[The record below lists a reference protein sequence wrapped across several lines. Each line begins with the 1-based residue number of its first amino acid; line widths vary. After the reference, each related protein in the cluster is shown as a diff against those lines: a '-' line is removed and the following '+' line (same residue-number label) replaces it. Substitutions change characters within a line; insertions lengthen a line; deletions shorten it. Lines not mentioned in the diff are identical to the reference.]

1 MEDIDDDF
9 FSDDG
14 WDDIPAD
21 ALQQLEQDA
30 FRATQFEQP
39 TQPEPTVQVN
49 WASRNITERYPQ
61 TAQPEAE
68 RRPSPINV
76 RNATLQPPAQLH
88 TGLTSDYGA
97 LDVGELDADVFDNG
111 PSPAVPLDET
121 IAFSNRPSYYHDT
134 AVLDEEEP
142 MQAEGARPFQSTLH
156 KEYEQLTAKLQQEN
170 ERYSRL
176 ESELAAAKST
186 ASTKAGEIAI
196 IRSNQAKLIDDYERQ
211 ITTLRRAVAD
221 EMAKYR
227 EEVEAARAEGKMLAT
242 ENTFLKQDLAEET
255 LRTNQMRAKAR
266 GEEKAPPVTPKKA
279 RVLPFRDGFD
289 DEEILAA
296 SPSRSGRSKR
306 TTPTVAGKKRR
317 RTSHGSPTP
326 LHLSPF
332 GEQSGIDLVDDAL
345 EDAMIDVAPDQPTTI
360 EPAQRTGHQDMHVV
374 KQILNHRTEPPKT
387 DIEAMTEMAFPSE
400 PERTLSSILLEETTK
415 LDLGNYAVEHMQ
427 AILTMWSRALQEK
440 FYTPIPMFLEVT
452 RSMFRIDVAAVLG
465 LIDRLVPVL
474 QNSGDVN
481 GIPRFKHSPVSRQNF
496 GQIRQTPTSEL
507 EPLVD
512 STEALGLLYQI
523 ACRSLRS
530 DRQLEDFWRHIRYD
544 FILMMLN
551 CSQRVSD
558 IKLTLSLLMTSV
570 RADSFGSIQESEQDQ
585 NANENYIVDRV
596 ANLLSETPQPDEGE
610 PPYTRS
616 EICDLRLEA
625 LSFLMTVAF
634 NPIVPASTRGSHVI
648 ASHPTALARLIRS
661 MHDELD
667 ALYSY
672 PPERD
677 MHATLVN
684 SLMRLIY
691 SVIRQHPQD
700 VDLQAKLY
708 RVAGGKQKFLVVLT
722 RLAFSEGLVLEAGI
736 ADETVEMAHE
746 ILDDAVNPQE
756 AEALL
761 EAFPHAKG
769 REDTEA
775 RDMETNDIEM
785 EE

>member
-30 FRATQFEQP
+30 FRATQAEQP
-39 TQPEPTVQVN
+39 TQPEPTAQLN
-49 WASRNITERYPQ
+49 WAPQNISERYIE
-61 TAQPEAE
+61 TAQPDAI
-68 RRPSPINV
+68 RRPGPINAA
-76 RNATLQPPAQLH
+76 NATLQPPAQLH

-97 LDVGELDADVFDNG
+97 LDVGELDAEVFDNG
-111 PSPAVPLDET
+111 PSSAVALDET
-121 IAFSNRPSYYHDT
+121 IDFSDRPSYYHDT
-134 AVLDEEEP
+134 VVLDEEEP
-142 MQAEGARPFQSTLH
+142 MQTDGGRSFRAALH
-156 KEYEQLTAKLQQEN
+156 KEYEQLAAKLQQEN

-176 ESELAAAKST
+176 ESELASTKSMAA
-186 ASTKAGEIAI
+186 TKAGEIAI

-211 ITTLRRAVAD
+211 ITTLRKAVAD

-227 EEVEAARAEGKMLAT
+227 EEVEAVRAEGKMLAT
-242 ENTFLKQDLAEET
+242 ENTFLRQDLAEET
-255 LRTNQMRAKAR
+255 LRTNQMRAKVR
-266 GEEKAPPVTPKKA
+266 GEEKAPPVTPKKTK
-279 RVLPFRDGFD
+279 VLPFRDGFN

-296 SPSRSGRSKR
+296 SPSKSGRSKR
-306 TTPTVAGKKRR
+306 TTPTVTGKKRR
-317 RTSHGSPTP
+317 RTSQGSPTP
-326 LHLSPF
+326 LRLSPF
-332 GEQSGIDLVDDAL
+332 GEPTGIDLVEDAL
-345 EDAMIDVAPDQPTTI
+345 DEAMIDVAIDQPAKD
-360 EPAQRTGHQDMHVV
+360 PLMKSVHQDMQIV
-374 KQILNHRTEPPKT
+374 KQILNHRTDSHKT
-387 DIEAMTEMAFPSE
+387 DIEVMAELAFPSE
-400 PERTLSSILLEETTK
+400 PERTLSSILLEETAK

-427 AILTMWSRALQEK
+427 AILTMWSQALQEK
-440 FYTPIPMFLEVT
+440 FFQPIPMFLEIT
-452 RSMFRIDVAAVLG
+452 RSILTIDTACVLG

-496 GQIRQTPTSEL
+496 GQIRQTPTSQL

-523 ACRSLRS
+523 ACRSLTS

-551 CSQRVSD
+551 CSQRISD

-570 RADSFGSIQESEQDQ
+570 RADSFGSIHESEQDQ
-585 NANENYIVDRV
+585 KANENYIVDRV
-596 ANLLSETPQPDEGE
+596 ANLLSETPQPDEGQT
-610 PPYTRS
+610 PYTRS

-634 NPIVPASTRGSHVI
+634 NPIAPASTRGSHVI
-648 ASHPTALARLIRS
+648 AAHPTALARLIRA

-677 MHATLVN
+677 MHSTLVN

-722 RLAFSEGLVLEAGI
+722 RLAFSEGLILEAGI
-736 ADETVEMAHE
+736 EDETVEMAHE

-761 EAFPHAKG
+761 EAFPHAKW
-769 REDTEA
+769 EDTETKDA
-775 RDMETNDIEM
+775 ETKDTEM
-785 EE
+785 KG